1 MVSIENLKDLREK
14 TGASIT
20 DVKKA
25 LEEASGD
32 FVKAL
37 KIIQQKLGN
46 VAEKKLS
53 RDTRSGLIDSYIHSN
68 GRVGTII
75 EVFCETDFVARNEEF
90 KELVHD
96 LAMHITAMNPLY
108 LSLDKVP
115 EEIWN
120 LEKKRFEE
128 EAKALGKPE
137 NITKEIVDG
146 KLKSYFGAISFLD
159 QYFVKDED
167 RKIKEIVNEAIGKFG
182 ENIKIGRFARL
193 EL

>member
-20 DVKKA
+20 DVKNA

-32 FVKAL
+32 FPKAL
-37 KIIQQKLGN
+37 KIIRQKLGN
-46 VAEKKLS
+46 VSEKKLS
-53 RDTRSGLIDSYIHSN
+53 RETRFGLIDAYVHSN
-68 GRVGTII
+68 GRVGTLI
-75 EVFCETDFVARNEEF
+75 EVFCETDFVARNQAF
-90 KELVHD
+90 KDLVHD

-115 EEIWN
+115 EEIWA

-128 EAKALGKPE
+128 EAKALDKPE

-146 KLKSYFGAISFLD
+146 KLKAYFGALSFLD
-159 QYFVKDED
+159 QHFVKDED
-167 RKIKEIVNEAIGKFG
+167 RLIKEVINEAIGKFG
-182 ENIKIGRFARL
+182 ENIKIGRFVRL

>member
-20 DVKKA
+20 EVKKA

-32 FVKAL
+32 FAKAL
-37 KIIQQKLGN
+37 KIIQQKLGKIS
-46 VAEKKLS
+46 EKKLS
-53 RDTRSGLIDSYIHSN
+53 RETRSGLIDAYVHSN
-68 GRVGTII
+68 GRVGTLI
-75 EVFCETDFVARNEEF
+75 EVFCETDFVARNQGF
-90 KELVHD
+90 KDLVHD

-108 LSLDKVP
+108 LSIDKVP
-115 EEIWN
+115 EEIWT

-128 EAKALGKPE
+128 EARALGKPE

-146 KLKSYFGAISFLD
+146 KLKAYFGALSLLD
-159 QYFVKDED
+159 QPFVKDED
-167 RKIKEIVNEAIGKFG
+167 RLIKEVINEAIGKFG
-182 ENIKIGRFARL
+182 ENIKVGRFARL